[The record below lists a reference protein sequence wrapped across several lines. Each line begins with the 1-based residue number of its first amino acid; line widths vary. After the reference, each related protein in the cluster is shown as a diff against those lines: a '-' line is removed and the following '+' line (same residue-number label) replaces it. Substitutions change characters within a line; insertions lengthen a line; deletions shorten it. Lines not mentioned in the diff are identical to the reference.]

1 MSILA
6 AILQV
11 SVSSFS
17 QESTPARSRANTA
30 KSAGAPRLLGDTES
44 LVVRSQAGDTA
55 AFELLVARH
64 TRFAGSI
71 ALAVVSDYH
80 AALDVVQEAFV
91 KVLSKLD
98 SLEDP
103 RRFRSWLRNVVR
115 STALD
120 SLRRK
125 KVAGRSGEPLPGG
138 DEESEP
144 LPSPALSP
152 EELLEQSELRA
163 QVREVVGTLPE
174 SQREVVIL
182 KYLEGLSY
190 EEIADATGLTVSTI
204 ESRLFRARNSLRAR
218 LSARFGARGG
228 E

>member
-17 QESTPARSRANTA
+17 QESASARADREQAA
-30 KSAGAPRLLGDTES
+30 EGAPRLLGDTES

-64 TRFAGSI
+64 TRFAGSV

-125 KVAGRSGEPLPGG
+125 KVVGRSGEPLPGG

-218 LSARFGARGG
+218 LSARFGAQGG